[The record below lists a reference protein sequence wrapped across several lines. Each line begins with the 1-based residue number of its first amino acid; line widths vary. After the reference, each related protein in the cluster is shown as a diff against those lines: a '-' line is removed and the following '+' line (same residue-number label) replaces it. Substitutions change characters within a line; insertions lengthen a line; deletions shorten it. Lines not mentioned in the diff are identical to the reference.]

1 MGECAPHPSAGLT
14 DATALVL
21 FAHGARDPR
30 WAEPLTHL
38 AAAVRARQP
47 EIVVEAAFLEL
58 MTPDLTT
65 VLDAL
70 AADGHRRVNILP
82 VFWSAGGHVIRDLP
96 KLLDDVRQRHP
107 GMTLAVLPVLSE
119 LPGVID
125 AIARGALPQA

>member
-1 MGECAPHPSAGLT
+1 MQASSPDQPTGLT

-38 AAAVRARQP
+38 AVAVRARQP
-47 EIVVEAAFLEL
+47 GIVVESAFLEL

-70 AADGHRRVNILP
+70 AAGGHRRVNILP

-96 KLLDDVRQRHP
+96 KLLDEVRQRHP

-125 AIARGALPQA
+125 AIARGALPQS